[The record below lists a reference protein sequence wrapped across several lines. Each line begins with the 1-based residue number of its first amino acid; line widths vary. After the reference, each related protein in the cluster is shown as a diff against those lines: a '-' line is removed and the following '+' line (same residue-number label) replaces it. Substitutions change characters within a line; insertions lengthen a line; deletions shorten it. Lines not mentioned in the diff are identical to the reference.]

1 MNPKNIPGEKSK
13 HKRLYTILV
22 HLYEILGKK
31 TQKNYSDRKRISSYL
46 RLEVREGIAYKEAHG
61 DLLG

>member
-31 TQKNYSDRKRISSYL
+31 HKKTIVTERGS
-46 RLEVREGIAYKEAHG
+46 VVT
-61 DLLG
+61 